1 MSNSSQNLIIKI
13 TLLLVSMLTVMAG
26 ATIAPS
32 LPAMQNYFN
41 QVENAELWVRLV
53 LTIPALAIVIGSPI
67 AGQIVDSIGRKPLLI
82 CAAILYGFGGGS
94 GFLLNTLPTILI
106 GRAFL
111 GLAVAGVMVSATTL
125 IADYYQGETRAN
137 FMGLQAAFMGFG
149 GVFFLSLGGYLADIS
164 WRYPFLIYLFAWVL
178 LPLVI
183 FFLYEPKSNLET
195 DNNNPD
201 PSLSAFPIKLLILI
215 YGSIF
220 LTQIAFY
227 LIPVQLPF
235 YLKNLIAA
243 NASQSGLAIAILTFF
258 SAIASMSYGKIK
270 QRFSFIIILA
280 LSFVLM
286 GVGNII
292 IGLANNYPTICLGLI
307 ITGIGIGLI
316 MPNLSVWLSKE
327 VSNPLRGRA
336 LGGLTTF
343 MFLGQ
348 FLSPIV
354 TQPLSSRFGLAMT
367 YGVVGILLTVLG
379 CLFWTGQK
387 SICRFVQSES
397 GRS

>member
-1 MSNSSQNLIIKI
+1 MSHSSSNLMTKI

-41 QVENAELWVRLV
+41 EVENAEIWVRLV
-53 LTIPALAIVIGSPI
+53 LTLPALAIVMGSPI
-67 AGQIVDSIGRKPLLI
+67 AGQIVDTIGRKPLLI
-82 CAAILYGFGGGS
+82 CAAVLYGFGGGS
-94 GFLLNTLPTILI
+94 GFLLNSLSTILI
-106 GRAFL
+106 GRFLL

-125 IADYYQGETRAN
+125 IADYYHGETRAN

-149 GVFFLSLGGYLADIS
+149 GVVFLSLGGYLADIY
-164 WRYPFLIYLFAWVL
+164 WRLPFLIYLFAWIL

-183 FFLYEPKSNLET
+183 FFLYEPKSNQET
-195 DNNNPD
+195 DDNNPD
-201 PSLSAFPIKLLILI
+201 ISLSVLPIKLLILI
-215 YGSIF
+215 YGSLLF
-220 LTQIAFY
+220 AQIAFY
-227 LIPVQLPF
+227 LVPVQLPF
-235 YLKNLIAA
+235 YLKNLIQA
-243 NASQSGLAIAILTFF
+243 NASQSGLAIAIMTFF
-258 SAIASMSYGKIK
+258 SALASMTYGKIK
-270 QRFSFIIILA
+270 QCLSFIVILA
-280 LSFVLM
+280 LGFVLM
-286 GVGNII
+286 GVGNIT
-292 IGLANNYPTICLGLI
+292 IGLANNYPTICVGLV

-327 VSNPLRGRA
+327 VSNLLRGRA

-354 TQPLSSRFGLAMT
+354 TQPLNSRFGLAMT
-367 YGVVGILLTVLG
+367 YGIVGMILTVLG
-379 CLFWTGQK
+379 CLFWSGQK
-387 SICRFVQSES
+387 PVCRFVNSES